1 MKKIAFLTALL
12 ISVNLFSQD
21 ESTPPEGTKD
31 KPVSVSNTDELK
43 KLDKLIESP
52 RKKAMKTLSKT
63 KERYLKGLPKG
74 ETLYLTVRIFDKD
87 GKFEQIYARVKTW
100 EGDKISARIG
110 NALGVVKE
118 YKQGQLIEFK
128 ESDVLD
134 WTIVNAKGEEEGN
147 YIGKYI
153 DKHR

>member
-1 MKKIAFLTALL
+1 MKKFLFLAALL

-21 ESTPPEGTKD
+21 ETTPPDKTKD
-31 KPVSVSNTDELK
+31 KPVDVSNADELK

-52 RKKAMKTLSKT
+52 VKKARKSLPKT

-74 ETLYLTVRIFDKD
+74 QTLYLTVRIFDKD
-87 GKFEQIYARVKTW
+87 GKFEQIFARVRSW
-100 EGDKISARIG
+100 EGDSITARIG
-110 NALGVVKE
+110 NALNVVKE

-128 ESDVLD
+128 ETEVID

-147 YIGKYI
+147 FVGKYI

>member
-1 MKKIAFLTALL
+1 MKKLLFLTTLL

-21 ESTPPEGTKD
+21 ESTSPDGVKD
-31 KPVSVSNTDELK
+31 KPVNVSNTEELK

-52 RKKAMKTLSKT
+52 RKKALKSLPKT